1 MVGFASPLR
10 AARGGSLLTGVT
22 LESRP
27 PVEVVG
33 APIIDAPGVD
43 KSHGETVA
51 MISSAKANF
60 QRISPRKARMIV
72 NLIRGRDANEALQ
85 LLDFTFKAGAPF
97 LKKLI
102 ASALANAK
110 QRRPDVDIDSLYIS
124 RASADKGPNSHLR
137 RWRPRAQGRATQIQ
151 KGVTHINIELDAR

>member
-1 MVGFASPLR
+1 
-10 AARGGSLLTGVT
+10 
-22 LESRP
+22 
-27 PVEVVG
+27 
-33 APIIDAPGVD
+33 
-43 KSHGETVA
+43 

-85 LLDFTFKAGAPF
+85 ILDFTFKAGAPF
-97 LKKLI
+97 LKKLL

-110 QRRPDVDIDSLYIS
+110 QRHPNVDLDSLYIS
-124 RASADKGPNSHLR
+124 RATADKGPNSHLR

-151 KGVTHINIELDAR
+151 KGVTHINIELDQR

>member
-1 MVGFASPLR
+1 M
-10 AARGGSLLTGVT
+10 
-22 LESRP
+22 
-27 PVEVVG
+27 
-33 APIIDAPGVD
+33 IDAPGVD

-85 LLDFTFKAGAPF
+85 ILDFTFKAGAPF
-97 LKKLI
+97 LKKLL

-110 QRRPDVDIDSLYIS
+110 QRRPDVDLDSLYIS

-137 RWRPRAQGRATQIQ
+137 RWRPRAQGRATRIQ
-151 KGVTHINIELDAR
+151 KGVTHINIELDTR